1 MKYLKS
7 FWSACLM
14 VLLLTINFRCAPGK
28 LSGSG
33 GKNKIDYFHTAD
45 FPARVESIQF
55 SSGSILSASSTLR
68 WGSWTVSFPVD
79 KLPVATSGGG
89 GNIVVSGLVASNAVQ
104 GEMVCSLQQCRACAF
119 TGAQADRREFI
130 RRCRLTIGEAPKDRE
145 TSVDIDCPVD
155 VKLKY

>member
-1 MKYLKS
+1 
-7 FWSACLM
+7 M

-55 SSGSILSASSTLR
+55 SSGGILSASSTLR

-79 KLPVATSGGG
+79 KLQWQQ
-89 GNIVVSGLVASNAVQ
+89 VVEVEISSSQAWSPQMLFREKWFVVCSNAGPVHLL
-104 GEMVCSLQQCRACAF
+104 V
-119 TGAQADRREFI
+119 RRQTEEN
-130 RRCRLTIGEAPKDRE
+130 L
-145 TSVDIDCPVD
+145 
-155 VKLKY
+155 